1 MRPTPLE
8 VQPGLL
14 VIIDDPAS
22 NVVTAGPSEH
32 ARGGFLGGELRGKD
46 QVRLLKWGIAKGEDD
61 SRSSGKGP

>member
-8 VQPGLL
+8 VQPSLL

-32 ARGGFLGGELRGKD
+32 ARGGFLGSELRRKD
-46 QVRLLKWGIAKGEDD
+46 QVRLPKWGVAKGEDD
-61 SRSSGKGP
+61 SRSSGMDP